1 MLAQPGSSPDGAGG
15 SSSERDSGAASSGG
29 SASRE
34 AARAPAGVE
43 EVPTLLVTREIR
55 EHANVYHTFTDLLN
69 VYISVAVMGWQSCA
83 RQVVILDNHPP
94 GPLDMLWP
102 VVAAGGG
109 SAVLPAVRQLL
120 QQPGAHPWDVRLQ
133 DAGADSGVGVDVGG
147 PDGRLLVR
155 KVSDFKVSFKSWT
168 GGL

>member
-1 MLAQPGSSPDGAGG
+1 M
-15 SSSERDSGAASSGG
+15 
-29 SASRE
+29 
-34 AARAPAGVE
+34 E